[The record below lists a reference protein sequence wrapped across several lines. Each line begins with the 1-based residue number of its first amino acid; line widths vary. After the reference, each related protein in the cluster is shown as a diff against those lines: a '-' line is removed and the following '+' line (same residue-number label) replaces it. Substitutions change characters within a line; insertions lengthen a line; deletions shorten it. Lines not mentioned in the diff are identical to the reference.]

1 MRRLLLTLLLLGV
14 CVTSAYAQITIS
26 GHICDQDSGAGVSD
40 VNVMLQNDKR
50 TILYG
55 YAISDANGDYTVS
68 YNGDAQTLQI
78 VVTGF
83 NIQGQSKSITAKS
96 QRVDFNIE
104 YSALEIREVVVNA
117 ESVQRQSDTLSYNV
131 SSFINVTDRSIGD
144 VLRKMPGLSVA
155 ESGEVKYNG
164 KPISKFY
171 IEGLDMLRGSYGIAT
186 NNIRAEDIARVE
198 VYENHEAI
206 KSLRG
211 VTMPTQAALN
221 IRLKEN
227 VQGTW
232 NGTLLLGGGYK
243 PWMWNGEASV
253 MFFGREF
260 QTLNVFKTNN
270 MGEDVSREFRSHY
283 GGLGGVE
290 SMLGIHKPTTPNIG
304 QDRYLNNNVFATSM
318 NAISKLGKELT
329 LTLNANYL
337 HDMQHSK
344 GSSVTTYNIPNST
357 PITISET
364 TTASHLVDRC
374 DFTAQL
380 ESNAERH
387 YLNERISFAGAWNRD
402 NGVVDSDGE
411 IISQYFKLPKIS
423 VGNNLNIVRRWD
435 RWIINF
441 YSGLNYDTQPAVLE
455 VRPMIF
461 EGVIEVDDEHP
472 NAVQILYG
480 RQFVANNHMQT
491 TYKMR
496 RWSFMLT
503 TQLNANV
510 EWMESSLNAMAE
522 SGNTLPAPT
531 TLRNDIFWSRYDI
544 VATPS
549 VQYSLGQK
557 LVIQADL
564 PLNLMWLRSADRIEQ
579 TSIVN
584 KTKLICSPLL
594 SLNSNITHSLKLSAR
609 AGYNEFYGTLYD
621 SYPGYIMTDYRVIQR
636 KDGDISRTQ
645 YQNYTLSLSYG
656 NAVDVLFAS
665 VDAGYFVSHR
675 NLMYNTNY
683 YGSLSEI
690 EAIDMP
696 SRSNGYSAN
705 GNISKRFDA
714 IGTTATLSG
723 GWTQSW
729 SQVLR
734 DNVLLSS
741 DYRML
746 NGELKLN
753 TRFTRAVRL
762 DYVAAYNRGVS
773 YVDDERLSAIDV
785 FKQRADLDLIIAEKV
800 ICRLG
805 AEHYLNTSIE
815 GSSRN
820 TVFIDASIRLKTKRI
835 EYSIEAHNILN
846 NRVFA
851 NATNSDITGYV
862 YSYEL
867 RPASIVF
874 IVKFNFR

>member
-1 MRRLLLTLLLLGV
+1 MIRLVFILSFIG
-14 CVTSAYAQITIS
+14 CAFCASAQVSIS
-26 GHICDQDSGAGVSD
+26 GCVRAVGSDEGVSD
-40 VNVMLQNDKR
+40 VNVMLQNEKH
-50 TILYG
+50 TVLYG
-55 YAISDANGDYTVS
+55 YAISDVDGNYSVS
-68 YNGDAQTLQI
+68 YSGDATTIEI
-78 VVTGF
+78 VITGF
-83 NIQGQSKSITAKS
+83 NIKGQSKSILAQT
-96 QRVDFNIE
+96 QRVDFDVE

-227 VQGTW
+227 VKGTW

-290 SMLGIHKPTTPNIG
+290 SMLDIHKPTTPNIG
-304 QDRYLNNNVFATSM
+304 QSRYLENNILATSL
-318 NAISKLGKELT
+318 NAISKLGSEPT
-329 LTLNANYL
+329 FSVNANYL

-344 GSSVTTYNIPNST
+344 GSSITTYNLPSST
-357 PITISET
+357 PITIREA

-380 ESNAERH
+380 ESNADRY
-387 YLNERISFAGAWNRD
+387 YLNERISFAGVWNRD
-402 NGVVDSDGE
+402 NGVVDNDGE
-411 IISQYFKLPKIS
+411 VISQYFKLPKLS

-435 RWIINF
+435 KWIINF
-441 YSGLNYDTQPAVLE
+441 YSDINYDTQPAVLE
-455 VRPMIF
+455 VRPMMF
-461 EGVIEVDDEHP
+461 EDIIEVDDEHP
-472 NAVQILYG
+472 NAMQTLYG
-480 RQFVANNHMQT
+480 RRFVANNHMQT

-510 EWMESSLNAMAE
+510 EWMESSLNAVAD

-557 LVIQADL
+557 LVVQADV
-564 PLNLMWLRSADRIEQ
+564 PLDLMWLRSTDRLEQ
-579 TSIVN
+579 TTIAN

-594 SLNSNITHSLKLSAR
+594 SLNSNITHNLKLSMR
-609 AGYNEFYGTLYD
+609 AGYSEFYGTLYD
-621 SYPGYIMTDYRVIQR
+621 SYPGYIMTDYRVMQR

-656 NAVDVLFAS
+656 NAIDALFAS
-665 VDAGYFVSHR
+665 VDAGYFVSRR

-690 EAIDMP
+690 EAVDMP
-696 SRSNGYSAN
+696 SRSNGYSAS
-705 GNISKRFDA
+705 GNISKRFDV

-723 GWTQSW
+723 GWIQSW
-729 SQVLR
+729 SQVLC

-820 TVFIDASIRLKTKRI
+820 RVFVDASVRLKTKRI

-874 IVKFNFR
+874 KVKFNFR

>member
-1 MRRLLLTLLLLGV
+1 MRQLLLFIGIWLLSAV
-14 CVTSAYAQITIS
+14 SVTAQVTIS
-26 GHICDQDSGAGVSD
+26 GQVRAKGSGEGVSD

-50 TILYG
+50 TVLYG
-55 YAISDANGDYTVS
+55 YTITDAEGNYLISYS
-68 YNGDAQTLQI
+68 GDAATI
-78 VVTGF
+78 EVVITGF
-83 NIQGQSKSITAKS
+83 NIKGQSRNITAKS
-96 QRVDFNIE
+96 QRVDFDVE
-104 YSALEIREVVVNA
+104 YSALEIREVVVKA
-117 ESVQRQSDTLSYNV
+117 ESVRRQADTLSYNV
-131 SSFINVTDRSIGD
+131 SSFISVTDRSIGD

-171 IEGLDMLRGSYGIAT
+171 IEGMDMLRGSYGIAT

-221 IRLKEN
+221 IRLKES
-227 VQGTW
+227 VKGTW
-232 NGTLLLGGGYK
+232 NGTLQLGGGYK
-243 PWMWNGEASV
+243 PWMWNGEVSA
-253 MFFGREF
+253 MFFSRKF
-260 QTLNVFKTNN
+260 QTLNIFKTNN

-283 GGLGGVE
+283 GGFGGVE
-290 SMLGIHKPTTPNIG
+290 SMLGIHKPTVPYIG
-304 QDRYLNNNVFATSM
+304 QSRYLNNNVFATSM
-318 NAISKLGKELT
+318 NAISKLGSDLT

-344 GSSVTTYNIPNST
+344 GVSMTTYHVSNST
-357 PITISET
+357 PITIHEA

-380 ESNAERH
+380 ESNTKRH
-387 YLNERISFAGAWNRD
+387 YLNERISFAGVWNRD
-402 NGVVDSDGE
+402 NGAVNGDGE
-411 IISQYFKLPKIS
+411 MVLQYFKLPKIS

-435 RWIINF
+435 KWIINF
-441 YSGLNYDTQPAVLE
+441 ISDINYDTQPAVLE

-461 EGVIEVDDEHP
+461 EGVVEGDNEYP
-472 NAVQILYG
+472 NAMQTLYG
-480 RQFVANNHMQT
+480 RRFVANNYMQA

-503 TQLNANV
+503 TQLNADV
-510 EWMESSLNAMAE
+510 EWMESSLCAMAE
-522 SGNTLPAPT
+522 SGKTHPAPT
-531 TLRNDIFWSRYDI
+531 ALRNDIFWSRYDI

-557 LVIQADL
+557 LVIQADV
-564 PLNLMWLRSADRIEQ
+564 PFDLMWLRSTDRIMK
-579 TSIVN
+579 TTIAN
-584 KTKLICSPLL
+584 KTKLICSPSL
-594 SLNSNITHSLKLSAR
+594 SLNSNITYSLKLSAR
-609 AGYNEFYGTLYD
+609 AAYNEFYGTLYD

-636 KDGDISRTQ
+636 KDGDIGITQ
-645 YQNYTLSLSYG
+645 LQNYTLSLSYG
-656 NAVDVLFAS
+656 NAIDVLFAGI
-665 VDAGYFVSHR
+665 DASYFISRR
-675 NLMYNTNY
+675 NLTYNTNY
-683 YGSLSEI
+683 HGALSEI
-690 EAIDMP
+690 EAVNMP
-696 SRSNGYSAN
+696 SRSNGYSAS

-714 IGTTATLSG
+714 IGTTVTLSG
-723 GWTQSW
+723 SWTQNW
-729 SQVLR
+729 SQLLR
-734 DNVLLSS
+734 DDVLLLS

-762 DYVAAYNRGVS
+762 DYVAAYNRGIS
-773 YVDDERLSAIDV
+773 YIDDKRLSTIDI
-785 FKQRADLDLIIAEKV
+785 FKHRADLDFIIAKKV

-815 GSSRN
+815 GRSRN
-820 TVFIDASIRLKTKRI
+820 AVFVDASLRLKTKRV
-835 EYSIEAHNILN
+835 EYSVEARNILN
-846 NRVFA
+846 NRVFT

-867 RPASIVF
+867 RPASIVLK
-874 IVKFNFR
+874 VKFSFR

>member
-1 MRRLLLTLLLLGV
+1 MSCAISL
-14 CVTSAYAQITIS
+14 SAQVTIS
-26 GHICDQDSGAGVSD
+26 GQIREKDSDKGVAD
-40 VNVMLQNDKR
+40 VNVMLQNDNC
-50 TILYG
+50 TLLYD
-55 YAISDANGDYTVS
+55 YAISDADGNYSVS
-68 YNGDAQTLQI
+68 YSGDDQTI
-78 VVTGF
+78 KIIITGF
-83 NIQGQSKSITAKS
+83 NIKGESKSILAQT
-96 QRVDFNIE
+96 QRVDFDVE

-117 ESVQRQSDTLSYNV
+117 ESVHRQADTLTYNV

-186 NNIRAEDIARVE
+186 NNISAEDIARVE

-221 IRLKEN
+221 IRLKEG
-227 VQGTW
+227 VKGTW
-232 NGTLLLGGGYK
+232 NGTLQLGGGYQ

-283 GGLGGVE
+283 GGFGGVE
-290 SMLGIHKPTTPNIG
+290 SMLGIHKPTAPNIR
-304 QDRYLNNNVFATSM
+304 QERYLNNNVFASSINT
-318 NAISKLGKELT
+318 ISKLGSELT
-329 LTLNANYL
+329 FSVNANYL

-344 GSSVTTYNIPNST
+344 GSSVTTYNLPNST
-357 PITISET
+357 PITIREA
-364 TTASHLVDRC
+364 TTARHLVDRC

-380 ESNAERH
+380 ESNTEQH
-387 YLNERISFAGAWNRD
+387 YLNERMSFAGVWNRD
-402 NGVVDSDGE
+402 NGVVDSDGQ

-423 VGNNLNIVRRWD
+423 IGNNLNIARRWD
-435 RWIINF
+435 KWIINF
-441 YSGLNYDTQPAVLE
+441 YSDINYDTQPAVLE
-455 VRPMIF
+455 VRPMMF
-461 EGVIEVDDEHP
+461 EDIIEVDDEHP
-472 NAVQILYG
+472 NAVQTLYG
-480 RQFVANNHMQT
+480 RRFMANNHMQT
-491 TYKMR
+491 TYKLR

-510 EWMESSLNAMAE
+510 EWMKSSLNAMSD
-522 SGNTLPAPT
+522 SGYTLLAPT

-557 LVIQADL
+557 LVVQADV
-564 PLNLMWLRSADRIEQ
+564 PLDLMWLRSASRIEQ
-579 TSIVN
+579 TPIAN
-584 KTKLICSPLL
+584 KTKLICSPSV
-594 SLNSNITHSLKLSAR
+594 SLNSNITHNLKLSAQ
-609 AGYNEFYGTLYD
+609 AGYNEFCGTLYD
-621 SYPGYIMTDYRVIQR
+621 SYPGYLMTDYRVIQR

-656 NAVDVLFAS
+656 NAIDALFAN
-665 VDAGYFVSHR
+665 VDAGYFVSRR

-690 EAIDMP
+690 EAVDIH
-696 SRSNGYSAN
+696 SRSNGYSAS
-705 GNISKRFDA
+705 GNISKRFDV
-714 IGTTATLSG
+714 ICTTVTLSG
-723 GWTQSW
+723 GWTQTW
-729 SQVLR
+729 SQLLR
-734 DNVLLSS
+734 DNELILS
-741 DYRML
+741 DYRIL
-746 NGELKLN
+746 NGELTLN

-762 DYVAAYNRGVS
+762 DYVAAYNRGIS
-773 YVDDERLSAIDV
+773 YIDDEQLSAIDI
-785 FKQRADLDLIIAEKV
+785 FKQRADLDFIIAEKV

-815 GSSRN
+815 GRSRN
-820 TVFIDASIRLKTKRI
+820 ALFVDASVRLKAKRV
-835 EYSIEAHNILN
+835 EYSIEARNILN
-846 NRVFA
+846 NRVFV
-851 NATNSDITGYV
+851 NTTNNDITGYI

-874 IVKFNFR
+874 KIKFSLK

>member
-1 MRRLLLTLLLLGV
+1 MRRLLSLLWLMSCAISL
-14 CVTSAYAQITIS
+14 SAQVTIS
-26 GHICDQDSGAGVSD
+26 GQIREKDSDKGVAD
-40 VNVMLQNDKR
+40 VNVMLQNDNC
-50 TILYG
+50 TLLYD
-55 YAISDANGDYTVS
+55 YAISDADGNYSVS
-68 YNGDAQTLQI
+68 YSGDDQTI
-78 VVTGF
+78 KIIITGF
-83 NIQGQSKSITAKS
+83 NIKGESKSIIAQT
-96 QRVDFNIE
+96 QRVDFDVE

-117 ESVQRQSDTLSYNV
+117 ESVHRQADTLTYNV
-131 SSFINVTDRSIGD
+131 SSFINITDRSIGD

-155 ESGEVKYNG
+155 ESGEVIYNG

-221 IRLKEN
+221 IRLKEG
-227 VQGTW
+227 VKGTW
-232 NGTLLLGGGYK
+232 NGTLQLGGGYQ

-260 QTLNVFKTNN
+260 QTINIFKTNN

-283 GGLGGVE
+283 GGFGGVE
-290 SMLGIHKPTTPNIG
+290 SMLGIHKPTTSNIG
-304 QDRYLNNNVFATSM
+304 QSRYLENNILATSL
-318 NAISKLGKELT
+318 NAISKLGSELT
-329 LTLNANYL
+329 FSVNANYL

-344 GSSVTTYNIPNST
+344 GSSITTYNIPSST
-357 PITISET
+357 PITIREA

-374 DFTAQL
+374 DFTALL
-380 ESNAERH
+380 ESNTEQH
-387 YLNERISFAGAWNRD
+387 YLYERISFAGVWNRD
-402 NGVVDSDGE
+402 NGVVDNDGE
-411 IISQYFKLPKIS
+411 VISQHFKLPKIS
-423 VGNNLNIVRRWD
+423 VGNNLNIARRWD
-435 RWIINF
+435 KWIINF
-441 YSGLNYDTQPAVLE
+441 YSDINYDTQPAVLE
-455 VRPMIF
+455 VRPMMF
-461 EGVIEVDDEHP
+461 EDIIEVDDEHP
-472 NAVQILYG
+472 NAVQTLYG
-480 RQFVANNHMQT
+480 RRFVANNHMQT
-491 TYKMR
+491 TYKLR

-503 TQLNANV
+503 TQLNANI
-510 EWMESSLNAMAE
+510 EWMESSLNAVAD

-557 LVIQADL
+557 LVVQADV
-564 PLNLMWLRSADRIEQ
+564 PLDLMWLRSASRIEQ
-579 TSIVN
+579 TTIAN
-584 KTKLICSPLL
+584 KTKLICSPSV
-594 SLNSNITHSLKLSAR
+594 SLNSNITHNLKLSAQ

-656 NAVDVLFAS
+656 NAIDALFAS
-665 VDAGYFVSHR
+665 VDAGYFVSRR

-683 YGSLSEI
+683 RGSLSEI
-690 EAIDMP
+690 EAVDIP
-696 SRSNGYSAN
+696 SRSNGYSAS
-705 GNISKRFDA
+705 GNISKRFDV

-729 SQVLR
+729 SQLLR
-734 DNVLLSS
+734 DNELILS

-762 DYVAAYNRGVS
+762 DYVAAYNRGIS
-773 YVDDERLSAIDV
+773 YIDDEQLSAIDI
-785 FKQRADLDLIIAEKV
+785 FKQRADLDFIIAEKV
-800 ICRLG
+800 ICRLC

-815 GSSRN
+815 GRSRN
-820 TVFIDASIRLKTKRI
+820 ALFVDASVRLKAKRV
-835 EYSIEAHNILN
+835 EYSIEARNILN
-846 NRVFA
+846 NRVFV
-851 NATNSDITGYV
+851 NTTNNDITGYV

-874 IVKFNFR
+874 KIKFSLK

>member
-1 MRRLLLTLLLLGV
+1 MIRLILILWFMGCAF
-14 CVTSAYAQITIS
+14 CVSAQVTIS
-26 GHICDQDSGAGVSD
+26 GCVCAMDSGVGISD
-40 VNVMLQNDKR
+40 VNVMLQNENR

-55 YAISDANGDYTVS
+55 YAISDTDGNYSVL

-83 NIQGQSKSITAKS
+83 NIKGQTKSITTQS
-96 QRVDFNIE
+96 QRVDFEVE
-104 YSALEIREVVVNA
+104 YSTLDIREVVVNA
-117 ESVQRQSDTLSYNV
+117 ESVHRQADTLSYNV

-144 VLRKMPGLSVA
+144 VLRKMPGLSVT
-155 ESGEVKYNG
+155 ESGEVRYNG
-164 KPISKFY
+164 NPISKFY

-206 KSLRG
+206 RSLRG

-221 IRLKEN
+221 IRLKES
-227 VQGTW
+227 VKGTW
-232 NGTLLLGGGYK
+232 NGTLQLGGGYK
-243 PWMWNGEASV
+243 PWMWNGEVSA
-253 MFFGREF
+253 MFFSRKF
-260 QTLNVFKTNN
+260 QTLNIFKTNN

-290 SMLGIHKPTTPNIG
+290 SILGIHKPTAPNIG
-304 QDRYLNNNVFATSM
+304 QGRYLNNNVFAASM
-318 NAISKLGKELT
+318 NAISKLGSELT

-344 GSSVTTYNIPNST
+344 GSSVTTYNLPNST
-357 PITISET
+357 PITIREAA
-364 TTASHLVDRC
+364 TASHLVDRC

-380 ESNAERH
+380 ESNAEQH
-387 YLNERISFAGAWNRD
+387 YLNERISFAGAWIRD
-402 NGVVDSDGE
+402 NGLVDSDGK
-411 IISQYFKLPKIS
+411 IVSQYFKLPKIS

-435 RWIINF
+435 KWIINF
-441 YSGLNYDTQPAVLE
+441 YSDINYDTQPAVLE
-455 VRPMIF
+455 VCPMMF
-461 EGVIEVDDEHP
+461 EDIIEIDYEHP
-472 NAVQILYG
+472 NVVQTLYG
-480 RQFVANNHMQT
+480 RRFMANNYIQT

-503 TQLNANV
+503 TQLNTNV

-522 SGNTLPAPT
+522 NGNTHPAPIA
-531 TLRNDIFWSRYDI
+531 LRNDIFWSRYDI
-544 VATPS
+544 AITPS

-557 LVIQADL
+557 LVIQADV
-564 PLNLMWLRSADRIEQ
+564 PLNLMWLRFADIIKH
-579 TSIVN
+579 TTIDN

-594 SLNSNITHSLKLSAR
+594 SLNSNITHNLMLSAR

-636 KDGDISRTQ
+636 KDGNISRTQ

-656 NAVDVLFAS
+656 NAIDALFAG
-665 VDAGYFVSHR
+665 VDASYFVSHQ

-690 EAIDMP
+690 EIVEML
-696 SRSNGYSAN
+696 SRSNGYSAS
-705 GNISKRFDA
+705 GNISKRFDV
-714 IGTTATLSG
+714 IGTTVTLSG
-723 GWTQSW
+723 GWSQSW
-729 SQVLR
+729 SQLLR
-734 DNVLLSS
+734 DNELILS

-762 DYVAAYNRGVS
+762 DYVAAYNKGIS
-773 YVDDERLSAIDV
+773 YIDGEQLSAIHI
-785 FKQRADLDLIIAEKV
+785 FKQRANLDLTIAEKV

-820 TVFIDASIRLKTKRI
+820 MVFVDASVRLKTKRI
-835 EYSIEAHNILN
+835 EYSIEACNILN
-846 NRVFA
+846 NRVFT
-851 NATNSDITGYV
+851 NVTNSDITGYV

-867 RPASIVF
+867 RPTSIVF
-874 IVKFNFR
+874 KIKFSLK

>member
-1 MRRLLLTLLLLGV
+1 MIRLVLILSFIG
-14 CVTSAYAQITIS
+14 CAFCASAQVSIS
-26 GHICDQDSGAGVSD
+26 GCVRAVGSDEGVSD
-40 VNVMLQNDKR
+40 VNVMLQNEKH
-50 TILYG
+50 TVLYG
-55 YAISDANGDYTVS
+55 YAISDADGNYSVS
-68 YNGDAQTLQI
+68 YSGDATTIEI
-78 VVTGF
+78 VITGF
-83 NIQGQSKSITAKS
+83 NIKGQSKSILAQT
-96 QRVDFNIE
+96 QRVDFDVE

-227 VQGTW
+227 VKGTW

-260 QTLNVFKTNN
+260 QTLNIFKTNN

-290 SMLGIHKPTTPNIG
+290 SMIGIHKPTTPNIG
-304 QDRYLNNNVFATSM
+304 QSRYLENNILATSL
-318 NAISKLGKELT
+318 NAISKLGSELT
-329 LTLNANYL
+329 FSVNANYL

-344 GSSVTTYNIPNST
+344 GSSITTYNLPNST
-357 PITISET
+357 PITIREA

-380 ESNAERH
+380 ESNADRY
-387 YLNERISFAGAWNRD
+387 YLNERISFAGVWNRD
-402 NGVVDSDGE
+402 NGVVDNDGE
-411 IISQYFKLPKIS
+411 VISQYFKLPKTS

-441 YSGLNYDTQPAVLE
+441 YSDINYDTQPAVLE
-455 VRPMIF
+455 VRPMMF
-461 EGVIEVDDEHP
+461 EDIIEVDDEHP
-472 NAVQILYG
+472 NAVQTLYG
-480 RQFVANNHMQT
+480 RRFVANNHMQT

-510 EWMESSLNAMAE
+510 EWMESSLNAVAD

-531 TLRNDIFWSRYDI
+531 TLRNDIFRSRYDI

-557 LVIQADL
+557 LVVQADV
-564 PLNLMWLRSADRIEQ
+564 PLDLMWLRTSDRLEQ
-579 TSIVN
+579 TTIAN

-594 SLNSNITHSLKLSAR
+594 SLNSNITHNLKLSMR
-609 AGYNEFYGTLYD
+609 AGYSEFYGTLYD
-621 SYPGYIMTDYRVIQR
+621 SYPGYIMTDYRVMQR

-656 NAVDVLFAS
+656 NAIDALFAS
-665 VDAGYFVSHR
+665 VDAGYFVSRR

-690 EAIDMP
+690 EAVDMP
-696 SRSNGYSAN
+696 SRSNGYSAS
-705 GNISKRFDA
+705 GNISKRFDV

-723 GWTQSW
+723 GWIQSW
-729 SQVLR
+729 SQVLF

-741 DYRML
+741 DCRML

-800 ICRLG
+800 ICRIG

-820 TVFIDASIRLKTKRI
+820 TVFVDASVKLKTKRI

-846 NRVFA
+846 NKVFA

-874 IVKFNFR
+874 KVKFNFR

>member
-1 MRRLLLTLLLLGV
+1 MRRLLSLLWLMSCAISLSAQVTIFGQIREKDSDKGV
-14 CVTSAYAQITIS
+14 A
-26 GHICDQDSGAGVSD
+26 D
-40 VNVMLQNDKR
+40 VNVMLQNDNC
-50 TILYG
+50 TLLYD
-55 YAISDANGDYTVS
+55 YAISDADGNYSVS
-68 YNGDAQTLQI
+68 YSGDDQTI
-78 VVTGF
+78 KIIITGF
-83 NIQGQSKSITAKS
+83 NIKGESKSIIVKS
-96 QRVDFNIE
+96 QQVDFDVE

-117 ESVQRQSDTLSYNV
+117 ESVHRQADTLTYNV

-186 NNIRAEDIARVE
+186 NNIRAEDIAQVE

-211 VTMPTQAALN
+211 VTIPTQAALN

-227 VQGTW
+227 VKGTW

-283 GGLGGVE
+283 GGFGGVE
-290 SMLGIHKPTTPNIG
+290 SMLGIHKPSSPNIR
-304 QDRYLNNNVFATSM
+304 QSRYLENNIFATSL
-318 NAISKLGKELT
+318 NAISKLGSELT
-329 LTLNANYL
+329 FSVNANYL

-344 GSSVTTYNIPNST
+344 GSSITTYNLPSST
-357 PITISET
+357 PITIHEA

-380 ESNAERH
+380 ESNAERY
-387 YLNERISFAGAWNRD
+387 YLSERISFAGAWNRD

-411 IISQYFKLPKIS
+411 IVSQYFKLPKIS

-435 RWIINF
+435 KWIINF
-441 YSGLNYDTQPAVLE
+441 YSDINYDTQPAVLE
-455 VRPMIF
+455 VRPMMF
-461 EGVIEVDDEHP
+461 EDIIEVDDEHP
-472 NAVQILYG
+472 NAVQTLYG
-480 RQFVANNHMQT
+480 RRFVANNHMQT

-522 SGNTLPAPT
+522 SGNTLPAPIS
-531 TLRNDIFWSRYDI
+531 LRNDIFWSRYDI
-544 VATPS
+544 AVTPS

-557 LVIQADL
+557 LVIQADV
-564 PLNLMWLRSADRIEQ
+564 PLDLMWLRSASRIEQ
-579 TSIVN
+579 TTIAN
-584 KTKLICSPLL
+584 KTKLICSPSV
-594 SLNSNITHSLKLSAR
+594 SLNSNIMHNLKLSAQ
-609 AGYNEFYGTLYD
+609 ADYNEFYGTLYD

-656 NAVDVLFAS
+656 NAIDVLFANF
-665 VDAGYFVSHR
+665 DAGYFISHR

-683 YGSLSEI
+683 RGSLSEI
-690 EAIDMP
+690 EAVDIP
-696 SRSNGYSAN
+696 SRSNGYSAS
-705 GNISKRFDA
+705 GNISKRFEV

-723 GWTQSW
+723 GWTQTW
-729 SQVLR
+729 SQLLR
-734 DNVLLSS
+734 DNELILS

-762 DYVAAYNRGVS
+762 DYVAAYNRGIS
-773 YVDDERLSAIDV
+773 YIDDEQLSAIDI
-785 FKQRADLDLIIAEKV
+785 FKQRADLDFIIAEKV

-820 TVFIDASIRLKTKRI
+820 TVFVDASVRLKAKRV
-835 EYSIEAHNILN
+835 EYSIEARNILN
-846 NRVFA
+846 NRVFV
-851 NATNSDITGYV
+851 NTTNNDITGYV

-874 IVKFNFR
+874 KIKFSLK